1 MKQASFQI
9 GNSLNKE
16 KNNVSEYITNV
27 QKEVNVEKD
36 VNKNIITS
44 DTITSHTIT
53 SHTITSHTITSHT
66 KTHNKPRKLVENIYY
81 FY

>member
-16 KNNVSEYITNV
+16 KNNVSVSEYITNV

-53 SHTITSHTITSHT
+53 SHTITSHT

>member
-16 KNNVSEYITNV
+16 KNNVSEYIANV
-27 QKEVNVEKD
+27 QKEVNLKKD
-36 VNKNIITS
+36 VNKNIITN
-44 DTITSHTIT
+44 D
-53 SHTITSHTITSHT
+53 T

-81 FY
+81 F

>member
-9 GNSLNKE
+9 GNSVNKE

-27 QKEVNVEKD
+27 PNEVNLQKE
-36 VNKNIITS
+36 VNKNIIINN
-44 DTITSHTIT
+44 TIK
-53 SHTITSHTITSHT
+53 SHT

-81 FY
+81 F

>member
-27 QKEVNVEKD
+27 PKEVNVPNEVNLQKEN
-36 VNKNIITS
+36 NKNT
-44 DTITSHTIT
+44 TT

-66 KTHNKPRKLVENIYY
+66 KTNNKPRKLVENIYY
-81 FY
+81 F